1 MAKGKQLNGH
11 LLHSVAEPCSLR
23 HLDAVGLGVAIS
35 VSSTFS
41 VCFLES
47 RMTATGCGFNR
58 WMQQIGEIVQR
69 VFRSLVFSLGDH
81 STFLLLH

>member
-23 HLDAVGLGVAIS
+23 HLDAVGLGLAIS

-47 RMTATGCGFNR
+47 RMTATGREPSFMRLKAEATDARYQTYIN
-58 WMQQIGEIVQR
+58 
-69 VFRSLVFSLGDH
+69 L
-81 STFLLLH
+81 FLAECVAG